1 MRTLIGMTAPVLLG
15 LVVLRGADRV
25 PCNPEW
31 ALSAP
36 NEERAVT
43 LSKSGVVLASVT
55 VPKGT
60 SMVVSYDP
68 AKGLLPTGDGRFE
81 FFGDVEIRAQ
91 AVSQRNQTM

>member
-1 MRTLIGMTAPVLLG
+1 MRTLIGMTLLFFWRSAYS
-15 LVVLRGADRV
+15 VVYTRYR
-25 PCNPEW
+25 
-31 ALSAP
+31 LSQNGSSSRP
-36 NEERAVT
+36 NEEPVVT

-60 SMVVSYDP
+60 SMVLSYDP

-91 AVSQRNQTM
+91 AVSQGIRP